1 MSQSLDIL
9 LVSRRRDVLDRLEQV
24 LREAGLTAARQH
36 NSNGHV
42 DPLHGV
48 KPLPGLVVL
57 HLSPLWREEL
67 EAIAARAPEHRPA
80 LIVVGAAND
89 MNVMRLA
96 MQAGARDLVPD
107 PLVTAD
113 LLQAIQ
119 RALEERRRPARPGAG
134 RISVFM
140 NAKGG
145 CGATLLACNVAH
157 VLTVKSKQRTA
168 LLDLDLQFGAAP
180 LYLDLYPKRGIAQ
193 ALENL
198 ASLDELALEGYFARH
213 ASGLN
218 VLSHGIDEPL
228 APSTITAAGVN
239 QLLEVTLRAHEHV
252 VVDMPRCVDAM
263 TTAVMQRAHQIALVL
278 QQSVTAL
285 RDATRLVQWLR
296 GDVGISKDQLCVV
309 VNRHEKGA
317 TVSVEDIQKNLG
329 CNAPVLVPNDFGT
342 VSECINSGIALLD
355 HAGNSAITR
364 AVMNLE
370 TKLGGTSAQARSG
383 MIARTFS
390 SLIPGRSR

>member
-1 MSQSLDIL
+1 MTQSFDIL
-9 LVSRRRDVLDRLEQV
+9 LVSRRRDVLDALEQV
-24 LREAGLTAARQH
+24 LLEAGLAASRQH

-48 KPLPGLVVL
+48 EKLPDVVVL

-67 EAIAARAPEHRPA
+67 EAIAARPPERRPA

-107 PLVTAD
+107 PLVPAD

-119 RALEERRRPARPGAG
+119 RTHEERRRPRVTTAG

-145 CGATLLACNVAH
+145 CGATMLACNVAH
-157 VLTVKSKQRTA
+157 ILAAKSKQRTT
-168 LLDLDLQFGAAP
+168 LLDLDVQFGAAP

-198 ASLDELALEGYFARH
+198 GSLDEVALEGYFARH

-218 VLSHGIDEPL
+218 VLSHGVDEPL
-228 APSTITAAGVN
+228 APGTLSAGGIN
-239 QLLEVTLRAHEHV
+239 QLLEVALRTHEHV

-263 TTAVMQRAHQIALVL
+263 TTAVMQRAHKIVLVL
-278 QQSVTAL
+278 QQSVTAM

-296 GDVGISKDQLCVV
+296 GEVGVSKDQLCVV
-309 VNRHEKGA
+309 VNRYEKNA
-317 TVSVEDIQKNLG
+317 AVTVDDIQRTLA
-329 CNAPVLVPNDFGT
+329 CHAPSLVPNDFQT
-342 VSECINSGIALLD
+342 VSECIDSGTALLD
-355 HAGNSAITR
+355 RANGASITR
-364 AVMNLE
+364 AVMTLE
-370 TKLGGTSAQARSG
+370 TQLGGTSAQPRSG
-383 MIARTFS
+383 VIARTFS